1 MKRIKTRKRFAVLMA
16 AAILLGIF
24 GLASCGKGG
33 KNPVQTAAPESKAP
47 LADQVYRPNVPAG
60 ITFKGADFDVL
71 GMDPE
76 LYSSAVVDFDFESD
90 PGGDVVSSAIFKRN
104 RRIESD
110 YDIVFR
116 SYYDAIEQLNDEE
129 SGKFI
134 KRICNYTLYN
144 AEDTPSKDD
153 MANVMW
159 EAILPLLEKATEIE
173 KTGKIPYYL
182 NRRMQHFS
190 FRLSYANMI
199 KAMTNNKNAGVSI
212 KAMCDYM
219 FYGKT
224 PDELPNELQGAFNI
238 FKKTFDI
245 SKARSESGKKG
256 GKVKK
261 KSITLAKIR
270 EDFPEITGKLHE
282 NNPVLDGV
290 DFNNLYKFI
299 QKNAEVRQ
307 LNMYGIVEKYKQNKV

>member
-1 MKRIKTRKRFAVLMA
+1 MEQF
-16 AAILLGIF
+16 
-24 GLASCGKGG
+24 
-33 KNPVQTAAPESKAP
+33 
-47 LADQVYRPNVPAG
+47 
-60 ITFKGADFDVL
+60 TF
-71 GMDPE
+71 
-76 LYSSAVVDFDFESD
+76 
-90 PGGDVVSSAIFKRN
+90 
-104 RRIESD
+104 
-110 YDIVFR
+110 YDM
-116 SYYDAIEQLNDEE
+116 YYDAIGQLNDEE
-129 SGKFI
+129 AGKFI
-134 KRICNYTLYN
+134 KRICNYALYD
-144 AEDTPSKDD
+144 AEDNPSKDD

-159 EAILPLLEKATEIE
+159 EAIFPLLEKATEIE

-199 KAMTNNKNAGVSI
+199 KAMTNNKNAGVYV
-212 KAMCDYM
+212 KAMCGYM
-219 FYGKT
+219 FYGKI

-282 NNPVLDGV
+282 NNPILDGI
-290 DFNNLYKFI
+290 NLNDLYRFI
-299 QKNAEVRQ
+299 QENAEVRQ
-307 LNMYGIVEKYKQNKV
+307 LNMYGIVDKYKQNKA

>member
-1 MKRIKTRKRFAVLMA
+1 MEQF
-16 AAILLGIF
+16 
-24 GLASCGKGG
+24 
-33 KNPVQTAAPESKAP
+33 
-47 LADQVYRPNVPAG
+47 
-60 ITFKGADFDVL
+60 TF
-71 GMDPE
+71 
-76 LYSSAVVDFDFESD
+76 
-90 PGGDVVSSAIFKRN
+90 
-104 RRIESD
+104 
-110 YDIVFR
+110 YDM
-116 SYYDAIEQLNDEE
+116 YYDAIGQLPDEE
-129 SGKFI
+129 AGKFI
-134 KRICNYTLYN
+134 KRICNYSLYDT
-144 AEDTPSKDD
+144 EDTPSKDD

-159 EAILPLLEKATEIE
+159 EAIFPLLEKATEIE

-199 KAMTNNKNAGVSI
+199 KAMTNNKNAGVYV
-212 KAMCDYM
+212 KAMCGYM

-282 NNPVLDGV
+282 NNPVLENV
-290 DFNNLYKFI
+290 DLNDLYKFI
-299 QKNAEVRQ
+299 QENAEVRQ
-307 LNMYGIVEKYKQNKV
+307 LNMYGIVDKYKQNKA